1 MPSWQSFKVCSVVLQ
16 DEGEVNHQK
25 FDADVGASNVTILV
39 MILMMV
45 VLMMMMSMMSMMSM
59 MMPAT
64 NDDTL

>member
-1 MPSWQSFKVCSVVLQ
+1 MWSVVLQ

>member
-1 MPSWQSFKVCSVVLQ
+1 MPSWQSFKVWSVVLQ